1 MAGKV
6 LEITDSNFEQEV
18 VKSSTPTL
26 IDFWAVWCAPCRAI
40 APIVEQLANDYEGKV
55 RFGKLN
61 VDDNPAVATKFEIR
75 SIPTLL
81 LFKDGKV
88 LGQVIGAVPKAKLE
102 DLVKK
107 AL

>member
-18 VKSSTPTL
+18 VKSATPTL

-40 APIVEQLANDYEGKV
+40 APIVEQLANDYDGKV